1 MVVRIIDTMS
11 HPRFSTYLYAT
22 GQNRD
27 RALLLYQ
34 WNAKLGAS
42 FHTPIQAA
50 EVALRNR
57 VNHALVAEFG
67 NDWWTAARF
76 CGLIDRERTADLKT
90 VKTRIRRK
98 QLTLETDQIV
108 AGLSFGFWV
117 GMLQPKYNPTI
128 WGTHL
133 RTAFSHLP
141 AQRDRHSLF
150 KRGGEIA
157 GLRNRISHHEPL
169 LKADAMR
176 HYGEILE
183 FLRWLCPKTADWVR
197 PQCEIAKIVR
207 QKP

>member
-11 HPRFSTYLYAT
+11 HPRFSTYLYAS

-27 RALLLYQ
+27 RALLLYI

-42 FHTPIQAA
+42 FHPPIQAA

-67 NDWWTAARF
+67 ADWWSDARF
-76 CGLIDRERTADLKT
+76 GALIDRERNADLTT
-90 VKTRIRRK
+90 VKTRIRRRGL
-98 QLTLETDQIV
+98 QLDTDQVV

-117 GMLQPKYNPTI
+117 GMLQPRYNPAI

-133 RTAFSHLP
+133 RTSFPHLP
-141 AQRDRHSLF
+141 GNRDRHALF

-157 GLRNRISHHEPL
+157 ALRNRISHHEPL

-176 HYGEILE
+176 CYSEIIE
-183 FLRWLCPKTADWVR
+183 FLRWLCPITADWVR
-197 PQCEIAKIVR
+197 PHCEVAKIVR